1 MSVMEAFDSP
11 IFPRQ
16 RASPHFRH
24 DPATLRTH
32 GSGSDAL
39 LCTGAGRLIRGF
51 CLPRRDHQT
60 PGGIGSPKRSPDYK
74 VRTAE
79 PAPQTQATIQIVG
92 RRSTGQSA
100 EILLVDVAGR
110 SLVVEEDHQ
119 GGSAVLGDGAF
130 TAPGM

>member
-1 MSVMEAFDSP
+1 VQSFLNLLVVHAY
-11 IFPRQ
+11 
-16 RASPHFRH
+16 ASFGEIGGHVAPFVAG
-24 DPATLRTH
+24 P
-32 GSGSDAL
+32 SDAL